1 MVTLADVAR
10 HAGVSASTVSYVL
23 SGKRS
28 ISAPTRE
35 RIQHSIDALGYRPH
49 AGARALASSRT
60 DILALMMPL
69 RTGLYV
75 PVMMEIA
82 MAVTTTAR
90 SHGYDVLLLTGEE
103 GPEAVR
109 RVEGSAIADAM
120 IVMDVEL
127 DDPRLPCLLAAERPA
142 VLIGLPAAT
151 ADAAGD
157 ATDSAGLDCVDL
169 DFEAAGARCVQHLAG
184 LGHTRIAVLGEP
196 PAVYAR
202 GTGYAARTLTG
213 LRAAADAYGVGL
225 LHRPVDGT
233 YAAVSAAVTR
243 VFEERPGTTAL
254 VVQNEAAVEPLLA
267 VLRHQGRAVPED
279 VSVVAICPDQV
290 AVHASVPLTAVSV
303 PAQEMGRLAVERLVA
318 RLGGEPA
325 RGTELIVPRL
335 TERASTGRAAG
346 AGGVGTGPATGAVPA
361 VPSGPAVPAVP
372 SGPAATPA
380 GHAAGPVAPSV
391 PAAPAKSRSAG
402 PTGTSAG
409 PAGTA
414 GGSGATPAG
423 PTSAPAGPVASDG
436 STQGRRGRGGR

>member
-69 RTGLYV
+69 RTGLYM

-109 RVEGSAIADAM
+109 RVEGSAIADGM

-127 DDPRLPCLLAAERPA
+127 DDPRLPCLREAERPA
-142 VLIGLPAAT
+142 VLIGLPTETAGSVDVTDGADAITT
-151 ADAAGD
+151 ADGAGAADPADPADPTD
-157 ATDSAGLDCVDL
+157 AADPDGLDCVDL
-169 DFEAAGARCVQHLAG
+169 DFEAAGARCVEHLAA
-184 LGHTRIAVLGEP
+184 LGHTGIAVLGEP
-196 PAVYAR
+196 PAVYER
-202 GTGYAARTLTG
+202 GTGFAARTLTG
-213 LRAAADAYGVGL
+213 LRAAADAHGVGL

-233 YAAVSAAVTR
+233 YAAVAAAVTR

-267 VLRHQGRAVPED
+267 LLRHQGRAVPED

-318 RLGGEPA
+318 RLGGEAA
-325 RGTELIVPRL
+325 RGTELIAPRL
-335 TERASTGRAAG
+335 TERASTGRAPG
-346 AGGVGTGPATGAVPA
+346 A
-361 VPSGPAVPAVP
+361 
-372 SGPAATPA
+372 GPAAGTQPVA
-380 GHAAGPVAPSV
+380 DAGPSATARSAEPDLPAS
-391 PAAPAKSRSAG
+391 PAANPSSAD
-402 PTGTSAG
+402 PTE
-409 PAGTA
+409 
-414 GGSGATPAG
+414 
-423 PTSAPAGPVASDG
+423 
-436 STQGRRGRGGR
+436 GRRGRGGR

>member
-69 RTGLYV
+69 RTGLYM

-109 RVEGSAIADAM
+109 RVEGSAIADGM

-127 DDPRLPCLLAAERPA
+127 DDPRLPCLREAERPA
-142 VLIGLPAAT
+142 VLIGLPAETAGS
-151 ADAAGD
+151 ADAAG
-157 ATDSAGLDCVDL
+157 TVGSADESDPADMAGPDGLDCVDL
-169 DFEAAGARCVQHLAG
+169 DFEAAGARCVEHLAG
-184 LGHTRIAVLGEP
+184 LGHTGIAVIGEP
-196 PAVYAR
+196 PAVYER
-202 GTGYAARTLTG
+202 GTGFAARTLTG
-213 LRAAADAYGVGL
+213 LRAAAEAHGVGL

-233 YAAVSAAVTR
+233 YAAVAAAVSR

-267 VLRHQGRAVPED
+267 LLRHQGRAVPED

-290 AVHASVPLTAVSV
+290 AVHASVALTAVSV

-318 RLGGEPA
+318 RLGGEAA

-346 AGGVGTGPATGAVPA
+346 AGPAAGARPVAGTGTTAPARSAEPD
-361 VPSGPAVPAVP
+361 PSA
-372 SGPAATPA
+372 SPAAHPSPTDPA
-380 GHAAGPVAPSV
+380 D
-391 PAAPAKSRSAG
+391 
-402 PTGTSAG
+402 PTE
-409 PAGTA
+409 
-414 GGSGATPAG
+414 
-423 PTSAPAGPVASDG
+423 
-436 STQGRRGRGGR
+436 GRRGHGGR

>member
-109 RVEGSAIADAM
+109 RVEGSAIADGM

-127 DDPRLPCLLAAERPA
+127 DDPRLPCLQEAERPA
-142 VLIGLPAAT
+142 VLIGLPTGTDGTAASAESAASVAESAASVAA
-151 ADAAGD
+151 ADAAP
-157 ATDSAGLDCVDL
+157 APAPAVLDCVDL
-169 DFEAAGARCVQHLAG
+169 DFEAAGARCVEHLVG
-184 LGHTRIAVLGEP
+184 LGHTRIAALGEP

-202 GTGYAARTLTG
+202 GTGYAARTLAG
-213 LRAAADAYGVGL
+213 LRGAADAHGVGL
-225 LHRPVDGT
+225 LHRPVEGT
-233 YAAVSAAVTR
+233 YAAVAAAVTR

-267 VLRHQGRAVPED
+267 LLRHQGRAVPED

-290 AVHASVPLTAVSV
+290 AAHASVPLTAVSV
-303 PAQEMGRLAVERLVA
+303 PVHEMGRLAVERLVA
-318 RLGGEPA
+318 RLGGGA
-325 RGTELIVPRL
+325 VRGAELIAPRL
-335 TERASTGRAAG
+335 TERASTGPAAG
-346 AGGVGTGPATGAVPA
+346 A
-361 VPSGPAVPAVP
+361 S
-372 SGPAATPA
+372 
-380 GHAAGPVAPSV
+380 
-391 PAAPAKSRSAG
+391 
-402 PTGTSAG
+402 PTE
-409 PAGTA
+409 
-414 GGSGATPAG
+414 
-423 PTSAPAGPVASDG
+423 
-436 STQGRRGRGGR
+436 GRRGRGGH